1 MEPSDPYHKITAKT
15 SKSSS
20 QTEKNQQQT
29 QSSSSASVSAVKT
42 GKMSSGGGSIED
54 ICDQTTG
61 NKVDNQ
67 PEESGGGENEEG
79 DLDDFF
85 ASLE

>member
-1 MEPSDPYHKITAKT
+1 
-15 SKSSS
+15 
-20 QTEKNQQQT
+20 
-29 QSSSSASVSAVKT
+29 
-42 GKMSSGGGSIED
+42 MSLGGGSTED

-61 NKVDNQ
+61 NKVDKQ
-67 PEESGGGENEEG
+67 PEESGGGVNEEG